1 MEKYDTY
8 KDSGIEWIG
17 AIPAHWEVKKLS
29 YCFEKIGSGTT
40 PKSTNQDYYFNG
52 DFNWLQ
58 TGDLTDNLIFR
69 TSKKITQKALNDY
82 STLNF
87 YPLESIVIAMYGATI
102 GKMGLLKIETTTNQ
116 ACCVLAKPNNVFS
129 EFVFYWFRSIKK
141 HIISLSYGGGQPNIN
156 QEQIRNL
163 RIQLPLLE
171 EQTKIAN
178 YLDKKTAEID
188 DLIAQK
194 KKLLK
199 LYKKEKEVIIN
210 QAVTKGI
217 NPNVKLKNSGI
228 EWLGDIP
235 EHWEVKRLKYVLESQ
250 NTKRVPLSSSVRGE
264 MMIKEY
270 DYYGA
275 SGVIDKVDDY
285 IFNEPLILIGEDGA
299 NLLTRSKRLVFIA
312 KGKYWVNNHAHIL
325 KPKYGLMYYYSELL
339 ELYDFSIWV
348 TGSAQPKLTSENL
361 LNIPMIVPPIEEQK
375 EIAEFLDKYISEI
388 ESKSTKTKKLIALL
402 TEYKT
407 ALISEVVTGKIKIN

>member
-235 EHWEVKRLKYVLESQ
+235 EHWASSKLKY
-250 NTKRVPLSSSVRGE
+250 NTEKISDGIHSTPKYTDNSDFKFINGNNLKNGLIEFFDVTKSVTE
-264 MMIKEY
+264 EEY
-270 DYYGA
+270 DNLKKTIQKGA
-275 SGVIDKVDDY
+275 VLISINGTIGNLAFYNDEKVILGKSASY
-285 IFNEPLILIGEDGA
+285 IECSD
-299 NLLTRSKRLVFIA
+299 S
-312 KGKYWVNNHAHIL
+312 
-325 KPKYGLMYYYSELL
+325 
-339 ELYDFSIWV
+339 LY
-348 TGSAQPKLTSENL
+348 N
-361 LNIPMIVPPIEEQK
+361 
-375 EIAEFLDKYISEI
+375 EFLFYLLQTHYIKTQFNLSY
-388 ESKSTKTKKLIALL
+388 SGST
-402 TEYKT
+402 
-407 ALISEVVTGKIKIN
+407 INNLSLYTSI